1 MSIHIHIPPST
12 RMLYLQR
19 SMVVGLPLSLANRSN
34 RDAGRRRCICDREIS
49 RRRRVPGMPNCE
61 RQGS

>member
-1 MSIHIHIPPST
+1 
-12 RMLYLQR
+12 MLYLQR